1 MSDFLSWDTDLDL
14 DLLLRE
20 YTEYDPIGSGS
31 DDYDCST
38 AKKKKINTS
47 ATQPSALTQYK
58 CPVCAKTLKT
68 ISGFRGHTQKQHGQN
83 LRASDHH
90 RIASTPDAE
99 SVTSTSV
106 MSFIDH
112 SFGNAFSGSLK
123 STLTNITNDPFI
135 SNPDEMRTLCSV
147 VQGST
152 DINNFY
158 TRLFAI

>member
-1 MSDFLSWDTDLDL
+1 MADILKLYEYIIFGQIIFQNFHQFKAFVGLSDC
-14 DLLLRE
+14 R
-20 YTEYDPIGSGS
+20 I
-31 DDYDCST
+31 
-38 AKKKKINTS
+38 I
-47 ATQPSALTQYK
+47 ATTPAQYK
-58 CPVCAKTLKT
+58 CPVCAKKLKT

-99 SVTSTSV
+99 PIKTSTSA
-106 MSFIDH
+106 MSFTDQ
-112 SFGNAFSGSLK
+112 SFGNVFSASLE

-152 DINNFY
+152 DINNFLY
-158 TRLFAI
+158 QIFAI